1 MSMYNLVKC
10 SSNYSDMTGSLWF
23 YSRNETA
30 FDTDIAGTNDFTPF
44 KHQAKLLRNTFASGY
59 NAVL

>member
-23 YSRNETA
+23 YSRNETT